1 MKVLKE
7 MLFSAGRNFDGIVAA
22 TVVALILDGFYAAL
36 MFGLSWAVLCF
47 ILEQFVKMTL
57 RK

>member
-1 MKVLKE
+1 